1 MVYEAVC
8 TPPAGTRTVKD
19 KDCPISGHQLRVAA
33 AEQVSI
39 ESVQEQV
46 ETLLEGRI
54 VVGCDITNDLKV
66 LGASLPPEMVR
77 DLQLHF
83 SAERCSKPDL
93 RGSGLPALGDGH
105 SVHSLEDL
113 AKHVLEKPIQE
124 GPHSALMNARAI
136 MELYLMER
144 GRIEK

>member
-1 MVYEAVC
+1 MVYEAIC
-8 TPPAGTRTVKD
+8 TPPADASNVKD
-19 KDCPISGHQLRVAA
+19 QDHSISERQFRVAA

-46 ETLLEGRI
+46 RILLEGRI
-54 VVGCDITNDLKV
+54 VVGFDITNDLKV
-66 LGASLPPEMVR
+66 LGMSLPPEMVR

-93 RGSGLPALGDGH
+93 SGSELPTLGDGH
-105 SVHSLEDL
+105 QVHSLEDL
-113 AKHVLEKPIQE
+113 AKCVLKKPIQD
-124 GPHSALMNARAI
+124 GPHSSLADARAI